1 MLLDEIW
8 AWARFSLGIS
18 APPDLKHESA
28 SVQGAGGSDGS
39 PVQTAVKGAGG
50 SGGSPVEVAAGGRVS
65 QVSLVAK
72 ARTGPQGRPAGAC
85 LQAVRIKPPAYAGN
99 EQVGSCIVST

>member
-28 SVQGAGGSDGS
+28 S
-39 PVQTAVKGAGG
+39 VKGAGG